1 MPMVSAQLSLQKI
14 ASCWQTASKK
24 SRKCKGKA
32 FSTLIRVIDVP
43 LPNGAYRYE
52 IGRYRWTIRIED
64 VHTSDCSV
72 QEVDQ
77 VCRHQDLY
85 KLRYEKIF
93 YEKSLLVR
101 RISLI
106 RLIRKIPELLQTLQT
121 HSLFTVPAKDVRILS
136 PKKPCLG

>member
-1 MPMVSAQLSLQKI
+1 MVSVQLSAHKT
-14 ASCWQTASKK
+14 ASCWQMVSKRSAK
-24 SRKCKGKA
+24 LKGKA

-43 LPNGAYRYE
+43 LPHGAFRYE
-52 IGRYRWTIRIED
+52 MGRYRWTIRIED
-64 VHTSDCSV
+64 VHTSDFSV

-93 YEKSLLVR
+93 YEKSLLVKQV
-101 RISLI
+101 SLI
-106 RLIRKIPELLQTLQT
+106 RLIRKIPELLQALQT
-121 HSLFTVPAKDVRILS
+121 HSLFNVPSKDVQVLF

>member
-1 MPMVSAQLSLQKI
+1 MVSTQFSLQKI
-14 ASCWQTASKK
+14 ASCWLMVSKK
-24 SRKCKGKA
+24 SGKFKGKA

-43 LPNGAYRYE
+43 MPYGGYRYE
-52 IGRYRWTIRIED
+52 VGRYRWTIKIED
-64 VHTSDCSV
+64 VHSSDFSV

-106 RLIRKIPELLQTLQT
+106 RLIRIIPELLQALQT
-121 HSLFTVPAKDVRILS
+121 RSLFSVPTKDVRLLS
-136 PKKPCLG
+136 PKRPCLG

>member
-14 ASCWQTASKK
+14 ASCWQMAYKK
-24 SRKCKGKA
+24 SGKCKGKA
-32 FSTLIRVIDVP
+32 FSTLIRVIDLP
-43 LPNGAYRYE
+43 LPNGAYCYE
-52 IGRYRWTIRIED
+52 VGRYRWTIRIED
-64 VHTSDCSV
+64 VYTSECSA

-93 YEKSLLVR
+93 YEKSLLIR

-106 RLIRKIPELLQTLQT
+106 RLIRKIPEILLTPQSQ
-121 HSLFTVPAKDVRILS
+121 SFFTVPAKDVRILFS
-136 PKKPCLG
+136 